1 MNNLNTIKEA
11 LGQER
16 VSLNNARDILRYSYE
31 KCLQIGIKS
40 EFNYEELESFEAL
53 TSRFARLSDMIIQKI
68 FRFFEVLDLEEQG
81 TIRDRINRAERKGI
95 IESADD
101 FIQARILRNEIAHE
115 YESEHLYEI
124 FQRVIELS
132 PVLLESVDRILE
144 YSQQYF
150 EEHHIPGSE

>member
-11 LGQER
+11 LGQEL